1 MSQNKHRSRSLRNDK
16 SRLVALLL
24 LFFCS
29 LCAAQEAGYKL
40 QPGDS
45 FEVQYRYTP
54 EYNQTVSVQPDGKV
68 SLALLG
74 NVVVRGLTV
83 EEARVRIMAEAAKRL
98 KEPEVSL
105 DLKDYEKPHFT
116 VIGEVE
122 KPGRYEL
129 RGPLTTVDALA
140 LAGGFKLTA
149 KHTQILLIHRVSDTI
164 GETRLLD
171 FKALEHARP
180 GQELIPLRDGDL
192 IIVPQS
198 KFSKVERF
206 VKLGNIGAYYP
217 I

>member
-1 MSQNKHRSRSLRNDK
+1 MAWL
-16 SRLVALLL
+16 LVL
-24 LFFCS
+24 LFCG
-29 LCAAQEAGYKL
+29 LGLAQEAGYRL
-40 QPGDS
+40 QAGDA

-68 SLALLG
+68 SLTLLG
-74 NVVVRGLTV
+74 NVAVRGLTV
-83 EEARVRIMAEAAKRL
+83 DEARLRIMAEAAKRL
-98 KEPEVSL
+98 KEPEVAL
-105 DLKDYEKPHFT
+105 DLKDFEKPHFT

-129 RGPLTTVDALA
+129 RGALTTVDALA

-149 KHTQILLIHRVSDTI
+149 KHTQILLIHRVNDTI

-171 FKALEHARP
+171 YKQLEHAKA

-198 KFSKVERF
+198 RFSKVERF
-206 VKLGNIGAYYP
+206 VKLANVGAYYP